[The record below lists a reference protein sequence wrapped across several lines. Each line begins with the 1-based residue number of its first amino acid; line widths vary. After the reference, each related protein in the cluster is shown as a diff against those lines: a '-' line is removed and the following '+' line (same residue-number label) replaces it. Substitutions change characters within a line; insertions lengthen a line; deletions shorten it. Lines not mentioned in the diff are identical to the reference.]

1 MDKALVDRI
10 VAEVMRRLGVNAPA
24 KRNEHALPV
33 RLVTEEMVGDTGRQ
47 GGRQILVTADAIVT
61 PLGADALRRSGIALI
76 TEQPGSSLTKPASAA
91 IAIGADRRGEV
102 LMDLAKRV
110 LTGREVVDIGRSDGF
125 VEIARDVAKAVASQ
139 RFTMG
144 IILGCG
150 GDASAMVANK
160 IHGVRAVSCHDAT
173 SAKYARAHLDANVL
187 CIGVGVVG
195 DTTAQEIIETW
206 METPFDEGAYGPQID
221 RIRQIEDEAPD
232 G

>member
-1 MDKALVDRI
+1 
-10 VAEVMRRLGVNAPA
+10 
-24 KRNEHALPV
+24 
-33 RLVTEEMVGDTGRQ
+33 
-47 GGRQILVTADAIVT
+47 
-61 PLGADALRRSGIALI
+61 
-76 TEQPGSSLTKPASAA
+76 
-91 IAIGADRRGEV
+91 
-102 LMDLAKRV
+102 
-110 LTGREVVDIGRSDGF
+110 
-125 VEIARDVAKAVASQ
+125 
-139 RFTMG
+139 
-144 IILGCG
+144 
-150 GDASAMVANK
+150 VANK